1 MIVFAYGLV
10 IGSFLNVLIYR
21 IPRSESIVFP
31 SSHCPKCSNRLKWYD
46 NIPVISFII
55 LKGRCRYCESRISI
69 QYPLIELANASFYLV
84 LYIVT
89 GLTIEFFFLALLTS
103 ILLTIAAIDIKQQI
117 IPDSLVISIFLLT
130 VIYRAAS
137 YFLYADTMNLKEGI
151 LGALLGL
158 IVFLLIVLVSRGG
171 MGGGDVTL
179 ITVLGFILGWRDLLV
194 CTLLSFLIGAI
205 ISITLLISGIKTR
218 KDPIPF
224 GPFLIIGFYLSYF
237 FGNEIISYY
246 YGILL

>member
-1 MIVFAYGLV
+1 
-10 IGSFLNVLIYR
+10 
-21 IPRSESIVFP
+21 
-31 SSHCPKCSNRLKWYD
+31 
-46 NIPVISFII
+46 
-55 LKGRCRYCESRISI
+55 
-69 QYPLIELANASFYLV
+69 
-84 LYIVT
+84 
-89 GLTIEFFFLALLTS
+89 
-103 ILLTIAAIDIKQQI
+103 
-117 IPDSLVISIFLLT
+117 
-130 VIYRAAS
+130 
-137 YFLYADTMNLKEGI
+137 
-151 LGALLGL
+151 
-158 IVFLLIVLVSRGG
+158 

>member
-1 MIVFAYGLV
+1 M
-10 IGSFLNVLIYR
+10 
-21 IPRSESIVFP
+21 
-31 SSHCPKCSNRLKWYD
+31 
-46 NIPVISFII
+46 
-55 LKGRCRYCESRISI
+55 
-69 QYPLIELANASFYLV
+69 
-84 LYIVT
+84 VT

-205 ISITLLISGIKTR
+205 ISIILLISGIKTR

>member
-69 QYPLIELANASFYLV
+69 QYPLIELANASSYLV

-89 GLTIEFFFLALLTS
+89 GLTIEFFLLALLTS

-137 YFLYADTMNLKEGI
+137 
-151 LGALLGL
+151 
-158 IVFLLIVLVSRGG
+158 
-171 MGGGDVTL
+171 
-179 ITVLGFILGWRDLLV
+179 
-194 CTLLSFLIGAI
+194 
-205 ISITLLISGIKTR
+205 
-218 KDPIPF
+218 
-224 GPFLIIGFYLSYF
+224 
-237 FGNEIISYY
+237 
-246 YGILL
+246 

>member
-69 QYPLIELANASFYLV
+69 QYPLIELANASSYLV

-158 IVFLLIVLVSRGG
+158 IVFCS
-171 MGGGDVTL
+171 
-179 ITVLGFILGWRDLLV
+179 
-194 CTLLSFLIGAI
+194 
-205 ISITLLISGIKTR
+205 
-218 KDPIPF
+218 
-224 GPFLIIGFYLSYF
+224 
-237 FGNEIISYY
+237 
-246 YGILL
+246 